1 MNLDNFRFDSKFV
14 FIVIFFLY
22 LKMYIVCYLF
32 IFWQIKFYNFKFVY
46 LCFIGIVF
54 DGLKGRVFEVFL
66 VDFQND
72 EVFFRK
78 FKLMVE
84 EVQGRNVLIN
94 FYGMDLI
101 RDKFCFMVKKWQIM
115 IQVYVDVKIIDGYFF
130 RMFCI
135 GFIKKRVY

>member
-1 MNLDNFRFDSKFV
+1 
-14 FIVIFFLY
+14 
-22 LKMYIVCYLF
+22 
-32 IFWQIKFYNFKFVY
+32 
-46 LCFIGIVF
+46 
-54 DGLKGRVFEVFL
+54 
-66 VDFQND
+66 
-72 EVFFRK
+72 
-78 FKLMVE
+78 MVE

>member
-1 MNLDNFRFDSKFV
+1 
-14 FIVIFFLY
+14 
-22 LKMYIVCYLF
+22 
-32 IFWQIKFYNFKFVY
+32 
-46 LCFIGIVF
+46 
-54 DGLKGRVFEVFL
+54 
-66 VDFQND
+66 
-72 EVFFRK
+72 
-78 FKLMVE
+78 MVE

-135 GFIKKRVY
+135 GFIKKKQF

>member
-1 MNLDNFRFDSKFV
+1 
-14 FIVIFFLY
+14 
-22 LKMYIVCYLF
+22 
-32 IFWQIKFYNFKFVY
+32 
-46 LCFIGIVF
+46 
-54 DGLKGRVFEVFL
+54 
-66 VDFQND
+66 
-72 EVFFRK
+72 
-78 FKLMVE
+78 MVE

-135 GFIKKRVY
+135 GFIKKRVD